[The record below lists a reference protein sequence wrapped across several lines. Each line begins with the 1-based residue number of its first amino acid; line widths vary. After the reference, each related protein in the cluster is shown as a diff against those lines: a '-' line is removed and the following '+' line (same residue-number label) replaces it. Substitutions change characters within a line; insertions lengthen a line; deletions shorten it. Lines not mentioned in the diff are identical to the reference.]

1 MKKSLFL
8 LVPAAFGML
17 TLSACF
23 DESSTSGSSESNKS
37 ACLLNPSETG
47 LEITCNNESYGFLKT
62 SSAGVYG
69 SCGAEA
75 LRDDSGFKLVC
86 GGDSVGVVYNGKAG
100 RNGVNGDNGLNGQNG
115 ENGTSCEA
123 KKVES
128 GFELFCGEKKV
139 GLIPNGHSCTVSKTD
154 GASVIS
160 CEDGTEATVLNGIN
174 GKNGTNGI
182 NGTSCTTS
190 SLKSIDIDGG
200 VYSTITCGT
209 TTVKIYDGAKGE
221 QGEQGE
227 PGENCTV
234 SKNTTTGVTT
244 ITCGD
249 DVAKVYDGENGA
261 AGKNGDNC
269 SIEDNGDGTATITC
283 GTGTSATTYTVKDGA
298 AGENGAAGKNGD
310 NCTIEDNGDGTATIT
325 CGTGTSATTYTVKD
339 GAAGENGAAG
349 KNGDNCSIADNGDG
363 TATITCGTGT
373 SATEYVVN
381 DGAKGDVGYSCSA
394 TSAVGYSIISCQT
407 GVDAD
412 ENPIFKEDTVLAAGY
427 AKCLDAENAVTGI
440 YNTLT
445 QQCDAGVIAPFNC
458 GTTMIDEDVQF
469 CENGKAYNKN
479 DYLTAATTYPTS
491 TYFWIPSAPED
502 TSVDVGEIYSKAVYG
517 ECGGDTY
524 KLVNQYCYASGEPVT
539 YEIKDI
545 YELCDGKLYDTRTHF
560 CSVTTVYEKCGGATY
575 DPATQECDTTDPEH
589 PSVKDKE

>member
-1 MKKSLFL
+1 MKKTLFL

-139 GLIPNGHSCTVSKTD
+139 GLIPNGHSCTVSTTD

-249 DVAKVYDGENGA
+249 DVATVTDGKNGA

-269 SIEDNGDGTATITC
+269 SIA
-283 GTGTSATTYTVKDGA
+283 
-298 AGENGAAGKNGD
+298 
-310 NCTIEDNGDGTATIT
+310 DNGDGTATIT

-381 DGAKGDVGYSCSA
+381 DGAKGDAGYSCSA

-412 ENPIFKEDTVLAAGY
+412 ENPVYEADTILAAGY
-427 AKCLDAENAVTGI
+427 VVCGNGI
-440 YNTLT
+440 YESSKGKCTGNAEDGFEWAAYT
-445 QQCDAGVIAPFNC
+445 C
-458 GTTMIDEDVQF
+458 GISTTEVTDNDFCYDGQVYAHVDYWDEDNFGLKYPATDYDSLGSGEIVLMADYCNYADNETQYPKTEYF
-469 CENGKAYNKN
+469 EEAGACHEKA
-479 DYLTAATTYPTS
+479 DYWTEATTYPKNSYGQCGTGYYEKA
-491 TYFWIPSAPED
+491 TEFCSAYNTVVKKCGEKEY
-502 TSVDVGEIYSKAVYG
+502 DVA
-517 ECGGDTY
+517 T
-524 KLVNQYCYASGEPVT
+524 QYCQITGTEEDPVST
-539 YEIKDI
+539 VTNI
-545 YELCDGKLYDTRTHF
+545 YGVCGSALYDTRTHE
-560 CSVTTVYEKCGGATY
+560 CSENVVVAKA
-575 DPATQECDTTDPEH
+575 DPIDP
-589 PSVKDKE
+589 

>member
-69 SCGAEA
+69 SCGAEV

-190 SLKSIDIDGG
+190 SLKSSDLNGT
-200 VYSTITCGT
+200 YATITCGT

-249 DVAKVYDGENGA
+249 DVAMVTDGKNGA
-261 AGKNGDNC
+261 AGEDGKDGDNC

-283 GTGTSATTYTVKDGA
+283 GTG
-298 AGENGAAGKNGD
+298 
-310 NCTIEDNGDGTATIT
+310 
-325 CGTGTSATTYTVKD
+325 TYTVKD

-445 QQCDAGVIAPFNC
+445 HSCSNSGDITAYNC
-458 GTTMIDEDVQF
+458 GSTLIDEDVQF

-479 DYLTAATTYPTS
+479 DYLTAATTYPKT
-491 TYFWIPSAPED
+491 TYGKCDDDESDPEN
-502 TSVDVGEIYSKAVYG
+502 VVVGEYYLKASQYCVGTVATEKYQ
-517 ECGGDTY
+517 ECGG
-524 KLVNQYCYASGEPVT
+524 L
-539 YEIKDI
+539 
-545 YELCDGKLYDTRTHF
+545 LYNATTHF
-560 CSVTTVYEKCGGATY
+560 CEGTSLYALCGGLTYNPTTEFCAADAKYEKCGGATY
-575 DPATQECDTTDPEH
+575 DPATQECDTTDPEN

>member
-139 GLIPNGHSCTVSKTD
+139 GLIPNGHSCTVSTTD

-249 DVAKVYDGENGA
+249 EVATVTDGKNGA
-261 AGKNGDNC
+261 AGEDGKDGDNC

-283 GTGTSATTYTVKDGA
+283 GTGDEATTYPVN
-298 AGENGAAGKNGD
+298 NGA
-310 NCTIEDNGDGTATIT
+310 
-325 CGTGTSATTYTVKD
+325 
-339 GAAGENGAAG
+339 
-349 KNGDNCSIADNGDG
+349 
-363 TATITCGTGT
+363 
-373 SATEYVVN
+373 
-381 DGAKGDVGYSCSA
+381 DGAKGDAGYSCSA

-479 DYLTAATTYPTS
+479 DYLTAATTYPKA
-491 TYFWIPSAPED
+491 TYFWIPSASGD
-502 TSVDVGEIYSKAVYG
+502 TSVDVEEIYSKAVYG

-560 CSVTTVYEKCGGATY
+560 CEGTSLYALCGGLTY
-575 DPATQECDTTDPEH
+575 NPTAEYCSAASEVTALESCGTGDNAILYNPETHDCDVTDPEN
-589 PSVKDKE
+589 PSVTEK

>member
-1 MKKSLFL
+1 M
-8 LVPAAFGML
+8 
-17 TLSACF
+17 
-23 DESSTSGSSESNKS
+23 
-37 ACLLNPSETG
+37 LNPSETG

-190 SLKSIDIDGG
+190 SLKSSDLNGT
-200 VYSTITCGT
+200 YATITCGT

-310 NCTIEDNGDGTATIT
+310 NC
-325 CGTGTSATTYTVKD
+325 
-339 GAAGENGAAG
+339 
-349 KNGDNCSIADNGDG
+349 SIADNGDG

-394 TSAVGYSIISCQT
+394 TSAVGYSIISCQID
-407 GVDAD
+407 VEDD
-412 ENPIFKEDTVLAAGY
+412 NPVFKEDTVLAAGY

-458 GTTMIDEDVQF
+458 GSTMIDEDVQF

-479 DYLTAATTYPTS
+479 DYLTAATTYPKT
-491 TYFWIPSAPED
+491 TYGKCDDDESDPEN
-502 TSVDVGEIYSKAVYG
+502 VVVGEYYLKASQYCVGTVATEKYQ
-517 ECGGDTY
+517 ECGG
-524 KLVNQYCYASGEPVT
+524 L
-539 YEIKDI
+539 
-545 YELCDGKLYDTRTHF
+545 LYNATTHF
-560 CSVTTVYEKCGGATY
+560 CEGTSLYALCGGLTYNPTTEFCAADAKYEKCGGATY
-575 DPATQECDTTDPEH
+575 DPATQECDTTDPEN

>member
-1 MKKSLFL
+1 MRKTLFL
-8 LVPAAFGML
+8 SLLTVALVTTAQEQSPMVLRYNRPAEF
-17 TLSACF
+17 F
-23 DESSTSGSSESNKS
+23 EESLPIGNGKLG
-37 ACLLNPSETG
+37 AL
-47 LEITCNNESYGFLKT
+47 
-62 SSAGVYG
+62 VYG
-69 SCGAEA
+69 GIHDNIIF
-75 LRDDSGFKLVC
+75 LNDITLWT
-86 GGDSVGVVYNGKAG
+86 GKPTDKNLDA
-100 RNGVNGDNGLNGQNG
+100 D
-115 ENGTSCEA
+115 ENP
-123 KKVES
+123 
-128 GFELFCGEKKV
+128 
-139 GLIPNGHSCTVSKTD
+139 IP
-154 GASVIS
+154 
-160 CEDGTEATVLNGIN
+160 
-174 GKNGTNGI
+174 
-182 NGTSCTTS
+182 
-190 SLKSIDIDGG
+190 
-200 VYSTITCGT
+200 
-209 TTVKIYDGAKGE
+209 
-221 QGEQGE
+221 
-227 PGENCTV
+227 
-234 SKNTTTGVTT
+234 
-244 ITCGD
+244 
-249 DVAKVYDGENGA
+249 
-261 AGKNGDNC
+261 
-269 SIEDNGDGTATITC
+269 GTA
-283 GTGTSATTYTVKDGA
+283 K
-298 AGENGAAGKNGD
+298 
-310 NCTIEDNGDGTATIT
+310 
-325 CGTGTSATTYTVKD
+325 
-339 GAAGENGAAG
+339 
-349 KNGDNCSIADNGDG
+349 
-363 TATITCGTGT
+363 ITCGTGT
-373 SATEYVVN
+373 SATEYIVK
-381 DGAKGDVGYSCSA
+381 DGTNGTDGYSCSA

>member
-190 SLKSIDIDGG
+190 SLKSSDLNGT
-200 VYSTITCGT
+200 YATITCGT

-249 DVAKVYDGENGA
+249 DVATVTDG
-261 AGKNGDNC
+261 K
-269 SIEDNGDGTATITC
+269 
-283 GTGTSATTYTVKDGA
+283 
-298 AGENGAAGKNGD
+298 
-310 NCTIEDNGDGTATIT
+310 
-325 CGTGTSATTYTVKD
+325 
-339 GAAGENGAAG
+339 NGAAG

-445 QQCDAGVIAPFNC
+445 HSCSNSGDISAYNC
-458 GTTMIDEDVQF
+458 GSTLIDDETQF

>member
-249 DVAKVYDGENGA
+249 DVATVTDGKNGA

-269 SIEDNGDGTATITC
+269 SIA
-283 GTGTSATTYTVKDGA
+283 
-298 AGENGAAGKNGD
+298 
-310 NCTIEDNGDGTATIT
+310 DNGDGTATIT

-445 QQCDAGVIAPFNC
+445 QQCDDGIIAPFNC

-479 DYLTAATTYPTS
+479 DYLTAATTYPKT

-502 TSVDVGEIYSKAVYG
+502 TSVDVEEIYSKAVYG

-575 DPATQECDTTDPEH
+575 DPATQECDTTDPEN

>member
-139 GLIPNGHSCTVSKTD
+139 GLIPNGHSCTVSTTD

-249 DVAKVYDGENGA
+249 DVAMVTDGKNGA
-261 AGKNGDNC
+261 AGEDGKDGDNC

-283 GTGTSATTYTVKDGA
+283 GTGTYTVKDGA

-310 NCTIEDNGDGTATIT
+310 NCTIEDNGDGSATIT
-325 CGTGTSATTYTVKD
+325 CGTGTYTVND
-339 GAAGENGAAG
+339 GAA
-349 KNGDNCSIADNGDG
+349 
-363 TATITCGTGT
+363 
-373 SATEYVVN
+373 
-381 DGAKGDVGYSCSA
+381 GAKGDVGYSCFA

-445 QQCDAGVIAPFNC
+445 HSCSNSGDITAYNC
-458 GTTMIDEDVQF
+458 GSTLIDEDVQF

-491 TYFWIPSAPED
+491 TYFWIPSASGD
-502 TSVDVGEIYSKAVYG
+502 TSVDVEEIYSKAVYG

-560 CSVTTVYEKCGGATY
+560 CEGTSLYALCGGLTY
-575 DPATQECDTTDPEH
+575 DPTAEYCSAAFEVTALESCGTGDNAILYNPESHDCDVTDPEN
-589 PSVKDKE
+589 PSVTEK

>member
-174 GKNGTNGI
+174 GTNGKNGTNGI

-190 SLKSIDIDGG
+190 SLKSSDINGT
-200 VYSTITCGT
+200 YATITCGT
-209 TTVKIYDGAKGE
+209 TTVKIYDGAEGE

-234 SKNTTTGVTT
+234 SKNATTGVTT

-249 DVAKVYDGENGA
+249 DVATVTDG
-261 AGKNGDNC
+261 K
-269 SIEDNGDGTATITC
+269 
-283 GTGTSATTYTVKDGA
+283 
-298 AGENGAAGKNGD
+298 
-310 NCTIEDNGDGTATIT
+310 
-325 CGTGTSATTYTVKD
+325 
-339 GAAGENGAAG
+339 NGAAG

-363 TATITCGTGT
+363 TATITCGTGDE
-373 SATEYVVN
+373 ATTYPVN
-381 DGAKGDVGYSCSA
+381 NGADGAKGDAGYSCSA

-458 GTTMIDEDVQF
+458 GSTMIDEDVQF

-479 DYLTAATTYPTS
+479 DYLTAATTYPKT
-491 TYFWIPSAPED
+491 TYGKCDDDESDPEN
-502 TSVDVGEIYSKAVYG
+502 VVVGEYYLKASQYCVGTVATEKYQ
-517 ECGGDTY
+517 ECGG
-524 KLVNQYCYASGEPVT
+524 L
-539 YEIKDI
+539 
-545 YELCDGKLYDTRTHF
+545 LYNATTHF
-560 CSVTTVYEKCGGATY
+560 CEGTSLYALCGGLTY
-575 DPATQECDTTDPEH
+575 DPATQECDTTDPEN

>member
-1 MKKSLFL
+1 MKITLFL
-8 LVPAAFGML
+8 LVPAAFGLL
-17 TLSACF
+17 TMTACS
-23 DESSTSGSSESNKS
+23 DESSSSGTNSNQS
-37 ACLLNPSETG
+37 ACSLNPSETG
-47 LEITCNNESYGFLKT
+47 LEISCNNESYGFLKT
-62 SSAGVYG
+62 SAGGVYG

-123 KKVES
+123 KKVEN

-139 GLIPNGHSCTVSKTD
+139 GLIPNGLSCTVSKED
-154 GASVIS
+154 GASVIA

-244 ITCGD
+244 IICGD
-249 DVAKVYDGENGA
+249 EVATVTDGKNGA
-261 AGKNGDNC
+261 AG
-269 SIEDNGDGTATITC
+269 EDG
-283 GTGTSATTYTVKDGA
+283 KD
-298 AGENGAAGKNGD
+298 
-310 NCTIEDNGDGTATIT
+310 
-325 CGTGTSATTYTVKD
+325 
-339 GAAGENGAAG
+339 
-349 KNGDNCSIADNGDG
+349 GDNCSIADNGDG
-363 TATITCGTGT
+363 TATITCGTGDE
-373 SATEYVVN
+373 ATASTVN
-381 DGAKGDVGYSCSA
+381 NGADGAKGDAGYSCSA
-394 TSAVGYSIISCQT
+394 TSAVGFSIISCQIDVED
-407 GVDAD
+407 G
-412 ENPIFKEDTVLAAGY
+412 NPVFKEDTVLAAGY
-427 AKCLDAENAVTGI
+427 AKCLDADGAVTGI

-445 QQCDAGVIAPFNC
+445 HSCNSGDITAYNC
-458 GTTMIDEDVQF
+458 GSTLIDDETQF

-479 DYLTAATTYPTS
+479 DYLTAATTYPKS

-502 TSVDVGEIYSKAVYG
+502 TSVDAGEIYSKAVYG
-517 ECGGDTY
+517 ECGGATY

-560 CSVTTVYEKCGGATY
+560 CEGTSLYALCGGLTYDPTNEFCAADVKYGKCGEATY
-575 DPATQECDTTDPEH
+575 DPATQECDTTDPEN

>member
-100 RNGVNGDNGLNGQNG
+100 RNGVNGDNGVNGQNG

-139 GLIPNGHSCTVSKTD
+139 GLIPNGHSCTVSTTD

-200 VYSTITCGT
+200 VYS
-209 TTVKIYDGAKGE
+209 
-221 QGEQGE
+221 
-227 PGENCTV
+227 
-234 SKNTTTGVTT
+234 
-244 ITCGD
+244 
-249 DVAKVYDGENGA
+249 
-261 AGKNGDNC
+261 
-269 SIEDNGDGTATITC
+269 
-283 GTGTSATTYTVKDGA
+283 
-298 AGENGAAGKNGD
+298 
-310 NCTIEDNGDGTATIT
+310 
-325 CGTGTSATTYTVKD
+325 
-339 GAAGENGAAG
+339 
-349 KNGDNCSIADNGDG
+349 
-363 TATITCGTGT
+363 
-373 SATEYVVN
+373 
-381 DGAKGDVGYSCSA
+381 
-394 TSAVGYSIISCQT
+394 
-407 GVDAD
+407 
-412 ENPIFKEDTVLAAGY
+412 
-427 AKCLDAENAVTGI
+427 
-440 YNTLT
+440 
-445 QQCDAGVIAPFNC
+445 
-458 GTTMIDEDVQF
+458 
-469 CENGKAYNKN
+469 
-479 DYLTAATTYPTS
+479 
-491 TYFWIPSAPED
+491 
-502 TSVDVGEIYSKAVYG
+502 
-517 ECGGDTY
+517 
-524 KLVNQYCYASGEPVT
+524 
-539 YEIKDI
+539 
-545 YELCDGKLYDTRTHF
+545 
-560 CSVTTVYEKCGGATY
+560 
-575 DPATQECDTTDPEH
+575 
-589 PSVKDKE
+589 

>member
-139 GLIPNGHSCTVSKTD
+139 GLIPNGHSCTVSTTD

-249 DVAKVYDGENGA
+249 DVAMVTDGKNGA
-261 AGKNGDNC
+261 AGEDGKDGDNC

-283 GTGTSATTYTVKDGA
+283 GTGTYTVKDGA

-310 NCTIEDNGDGTATIT
+310 NCTIEDNGDGSATIT
-325 CGTGTSATTYTVKD
+325 CGTGTYTVND
-339 GAAGENGAAG
+339 GAA
-349 KNGDNCSIADNGDG
+349 
-363 TATITCGTGT
+363 
-373 SATEYVVN
+373 
-381 DGAKGDVGYSCSA
+381 GAKGDVGYSCSA

-445 QQCDAGVIAPFNC
+445 HSCSNSGDITAYNC
-458 GTTMIDEDVQF
+458 GSTLIDEDVQF

-491 TYFWIPSAPED
+491 TYFWIPSASGD
-502 TSVDVGEIYSKAVYG
+502 TSVDVEEIYSKAVYG

-560 CSVTTVYEKCGGATY
+560 CEGTSLYALCGGLTY
-575 DPATQECDTTDPEH
+575 DPTAEYCSAAFEVTALESCGTGDNAILYNPESHDCDVTDPEN
-589 PSVKDKE
+589 PSVTEK

>member
-23 DESSTSGSSESNKS
+23 DESSTSGSSESNQS
-37 ACLLNPSETG
+37 TCLLNPSETG

-160 CEDGTEATVLNGIN
+160 CEDGTEATVLNGTN

-190 SLKSIDIDGG
+190 SLKSSDINGT
-200 VYSTITCGT
+200 YATITCGT
-209 TTVKIYDGAKGE
+209 TTVKIYDGAEGE

-234 SKNTTTGVTT
+234 SKNSTTGVTT

-249 DVAKVYDGENGA
+249 DVAEVYDGENGA
-261 AGKNGDNC
+261 AGEDGKDGDNC

-283 GTGTSATTYTVKDGA
+283 GTGDDA
-298 AGENGAAGKNGD
+298 A
-310 NCTIEDNGDGTATIT
+310 
-325 CGTGTSATTYTVKD
+325 TYTVKD

-373 SATEYVVN
+373 SATTYTVN
-381 DGAKGDVGYSCSA
+381 DGAAGAKGDAGYSCSA
-394 TSAVGYSIISCQT
+394 TSAVGYSVISCQT
-407 GVDAD
+407 GVEDD
-412 ENPIFKEDTVLAAGY
+412 NPVYKIDTVLAAGY

-445 QQCDAGVIAPFNC
+445 QQCDAGVITSFNC
-458 GTTMIDEDVQF
+458 GSTMIDENVQF

-479 DYLTAATTYPTS
+479 DYLTAATIYPKA
-491 TYFWIPSAPED
+491 TYFWIPSASED
-502 TSVDVGEIYSKAVYG
+502 TSVDAGEVYSKAVYG
-517 ECGGDTY
+517 ECGGAAY

-575 DPATQECDTTDPEH
+575 DPATEFCAGSTTYDLATYGPCGETYYTIATQTCEDGVPTDIDP
-589 PSVKDKE
+589 

>member
-310 NCTIEDNGDGTATIT
+310 NC
-325 CGTGTSATTYTVKD
+325 
-339 GAAGENGAAG
+339 
-349 KNGDNCSIADNGDG
+349 SIADNGDG

-491 TYFWIPSAPED
+491 TYFWIPSASGD
-502 TSVDVGEIYSKAVYG
+502 TSVDVEEIYSKAVYG

-575 DPATQECDTTDPEH
+575 DPATQECDTTDPEN

>member
-47 LEITCNNESYGFLKT
+47 LEIACNNESYGFLKT
-62 SSAGVYG
+62 SSGGVYG

-234 SKNTTTGVTT
+234 SKNATTGVTT

-310 NCTIEDNGDGTATIT
+310 NCTIEDNGDGSATIT
-325 CGTGTSATTYTVKD
+325 CGTGTGATTYTVND
-339 GAAGENGAAG
+339 GAA
-349 KNGDNCSIADNGDG
+349 
-363 TATITCGTGT
+363 
-373 SATEYVVN
+373 
-381 DGAKGDVGYSCSA
+381 GAKGDVGYSCSA

-412 ENPIFKEDTVLAAGY
+412 ENPVYEADTILAAGY
-427 AKCLDAENAVTGI
+427 ATCGDENKNV

-445 QQCDAGVIAPFNC
+445 HTCVAGVVTAFDC
-458 GTTMIDEDVQF
+458 GSAILGSNQF
-469 CENGKAYNKN
+469 CENGVAY
-479 DYLTAATTYPTS
+479 DTAAYWTAATTYPKA
-491 TYFWIPSAPED
+491 TYGRCEENDGSD
-502 TSVDVGEIYSKAVYG
+502 TGEVTIGAYYLLASQICKGLVAVDKYQGCNGV
-517 ECGGDTY
+517 
-524 KLVNQYCYASGEPVT
+524 
-539 YEIKDI
+539 
-545 YELCDGKLYDTRTHF
+545 LYNATTHF
-560 CSVTTVYEKCGGATY
+560 CKAGTIYALCGGETY
-575 DPATQECDTTDPEH
+575 DPATDFCVGETTFDLEHFGPCGDTYYDKGSQTCEDGVPT
-589 PSVKDKE
+589 DKE

>member
-1 MKKSLFL
+1 M
-8 LVPAAFGML
+8 
-17 TLSACF
+17 
-23 DESSTSGSSESNKS
+23 
-37 ACLLNPSETG
+37 
-47 LEITCNNESYGFLKT
+47 
-62 SSAGVYG
+62 
-69 SCGAEA
+69 
-75 LRDDSGFKLVC
+75 
-86 GGDSVGVVYNGKAG
+86 
-100 RNGVNGDNGLNGQNG
+100 
-115 ENGTSCEA
+115 
-123 KKVES
+123 
-128 GFELFCGEKKV
+128 
-139 GLIPNGHSCTVSKTD
+139 
-154 GASVIS
+154 
-160 CEDGTEATVLNGIN
+160 
-174 GKNGTNGI
+174 
-182 NGTSCTTS
+182 
-190 SLKSIDIDGG
+190 
-200 VYSTITCGT
+200 
-209 TTVKIYDGAKGE
+209 
-221 QGEQGE
+221 
-227 PGENCTV
+227 
-234 SKNTTTGVTT
+234 
-244 ITCGD
+244 
-249 DVAKVYDGENGA
+249 
-261 AGKNGDNC
+261 
-269 SIEDNGDGTATITC
+269 
-283 GTGTSATTYTVKDGA
+283 
-298 AGENGAAGKNGD
+298 
-310 NCTIEDNGDGTATIT
+310 
-325 CGTGTSATTYTVKD
+325 KD

-412 ENPIFKEDTVLAAGY
+412 ENLIFKEDTVLAAGY

-479 DYLTAATTYPTS
+479 DYLTAATTYPKT

-517 ECGGDTY
+517 ECGGATY

>member
-1 MKKSLFL
+1 MNKSFFL
-8 LVPAAFGML
+8 LVPAAFGSLMM
-17 TLSACF
+17 TACS
-23 DESSTSGSSESNKS
+23 DESSSSGTNSNQSS
-37 ACLLNPSETG
+37 ACTLNPSETG

-62 SSAGVYG
+62 SSGGVYG

-283 GTGTSATTYTVKDGA
+283 GTGAGASTYIVKDGA
-298 AGENGAAGKNGD
+298 AGANGD
-310 NCTIEDNGDGTATIT
+310 NCSIEDNGDGTATIT
-325 CGTGTSATTYTVKD
+325 CGTGASASTYIVKD
-339 GAAGENGAAG
+339 GAAG
-349 KNGDNCSIADNGDG
+349 
-363 TATITCGTGT
+363 
-373 SATEYVVN
+373 
-381 DGAKGDVGYSCSA
+381 AKGDAGYGCSA
-394 TSAVGYSIISCQT
+394 MSYTGYAVISCQS
-407 GVDAD
+407 GVDD
-412 ENPIFKEDTVLAAGY
+412 EEEPVYKKDTILAAGY
-427 AKCLDAENAVTGI
+427 VK
-440 YNTLT
+440 
-445 QQCDAGVIAPFNC
+445 C
-458 GTTMIDEDVQF
+458 GTAVYEASKGVCEEGSWTAYTCGSAMLGADQF
-469 CENGKAYNKN
+469 CENGVAYTKA
-479 DYLTAATTYPTS
+479 DYWTEATTYPKA
-491 TYFWIPSAPED
+491 TYGRCDVKNPDD
-502 TSVDVGEIYSKAVYG
+502 TTDVTIGEYYLLASQYCIDAVAKDKYQ
-517 ECGGDTY
+517 ECGGVLFNATTHF
-524 KLVNQYCYASGEPVT
+524 CYASTVYALCGDEP
-539 YEIKDI
+539 YNPE
-545 YELCDGKLYDTRTHF
+545 THF
-560 CSVTTVYEKCGGATY
+560 CVSMTPYNLETYGPCGETY
-575 DPATQECDTTDPEH
+575 YNKSTQTCENGVPTPIA
-589 PSVKDKE
+589 P

>member
-190 SLKSIDIDGG
+190 SLKSSDLNGT
-200 VYSTITCGT
+200 YATITCGT

-269 SIEDNGDGTATITC
+269 SIA
-283 GTGTSATTYTVKDGA
+283 
-298 AGENGAAGKNGD
+298 
-310 NCTIEDNGDGTATIT
+310 DNGDGTATIT

-445 QQCDAGVIAPFNC
+445 HSCSNSGDISAYNC
-458 GTTMIDEDVQF
+458 GSTLIDDETQF

>member
-190 SLKSIDIDGG
+190 SLKSIDIDSG

-269 SIEDNGDGTATITC
+269 SI
-283 GTGTSATTYTVKDGA
+283 
-298 AGENGAAGKNGD
+298 
-310 NCTIEDNGDGTATIT
+310 
-325 CGTGTSATTYTVKD
+325 
-339 GAAGENGAAG
+339 
-349 KNGDNCSIADNGDG
+349 ADNGDG

-381 DGAKGDVGYSCSA
+381 DGAAGAKGDVGYSCSA
-394 TSAVGYSIISCQT
+394 TSAVGYSIISCQI

-445 QQCDAGVIAPFNC
+445 QQCDAGVIALFNC

-560 CSVTTVYEKCGGATY
+560 CEGTSLYALCGGLTYNPTTEFCAADAKYEKCGGATY
-575 DPATQECDTTDPEH
+575 DPATQECDTTDPEN

>member
-190 SLKSIDIDGG
+190 SLKSSDLNGT
-200 VYSTITCGT
+200 YATITCGT
-209 TTVKIYDGAKGE
+209 TTVKIYDGAEGE

-234 SKNTTTGVTT
+234 SKNATTGVTT

-283 GTGTSATTYTVKDGA
+283 GTGAGASTYIVKDGA
-298 AGENGAAGKNGD
+298 AGANGD
-310 NCTIEDNGDGTATIT
+310 NCTIEDNENGTATIT
-325 CGTGTSATTYTVKD
+325 CGTATYTVND
-339 GAAGENGAAG
+339 GAAG
-349 KNGDNCSIADNGDG
+349 
-363 TATITCGTGT
+363 
-373 SATEYVVN
+373 
-381 DGAKGDVGYSCSA
+381 AKGDAGYGCSSTA
-394 TSAVGYSIISCQT
+394 GEGYVDVKCQT
-407 GVDAD
+407 GID
-412 ENPIFKEDTVLAAGY
+412 EDEKPVYTTNRILAAGF
-427 AKCLDAENAVTGI
+427 ATCGEEDEV

-445 QQCDAGVIAPFNC
+445 HACVAGEKVPLSSLCGGAVLADGHLCYNNEQKDTNDYALC
-458 GTTMIDEDVQF
+458 GTSLYEKATQF
-469 CENGKAYNKN
+469 CSAYNTVVEKCGTKVY
-479 DYLTAATTYPTS
+479 DVAT
-491 TYFWIPSAPED
+491 
-502 TSVDVGEIYSKAVYG
+502 
-517 ECGGDTY
+517 
-524 KLVNQYCYASGEPVT
+524 QYCKITGTEEDPVYT
-539 YEIKDI
+539 VTNI
-545 YELCDGKLYDTRTHF
+545 YGVCGTALYDSRTHF
-560 CSVTTVYEKCGGATY
+560 CNAGAIYALCGLETY
-575 DPATQECDTTDPEH
+575 DPDAEYCSSTSVVTALSACTVDETTIPYNPETHDCDESGVEPVVTP
-589 PSVKDKE
+589 KE

>member
-200 VYSTITCGT
+200 VYSTVTCGT

-310 NCTIEDNGDGTATIT
+310 NC
-325 CGTGTSATTYTVKD
+325 
-339 GAAGENGAAG
+339 
-349 KNGDNCSIADNGDG
+349 SIADNGDG
-363 TATITCGTGT
+363 TATITCGTGDDA
-373 SATEYVVN
+373 ATYVVK
-381 DGAKGDVGYSCSA
+381 DGAAGAKGDAGYSCSA

-458 GTTMIDEDVQF
+458 GSTMIDEDVQF

-479 DYLTAATTYPTS
+479 DYLTAATTYPKT

-560 CSVTTVYEKCGGATY
+560 CYVTTVYEKCGGATY

>member
-190 SLKSIDIDGG
+190 SLKSSDLNGT
-200 VYSTITCGT
+200 YATITCGT

-269 SIEDNGDGTATITC
+269 S
-283 GTGTSATTYTVKDGA
+283 
-298 AGENGAAGKNGD
+298 
-310 NCTIEDNGDGTATIT
+310 IEDNGDGTATIT

-445 QQCDAGVIAPFNC
+445 QQCDDGIIAPFNC

-479 DYLTAATTYPTS
+479 DYLTAATTYPTA
-491 TYFWIPSAPED
+491 TYGKCADDVSNPEN
-502 TSVDVGEIYSKAVYG
+502 VVVGEYYLKASQYCVGAVATEKYQ
-517 ECGGDTY
+517 ECGG
-524 KLVNQYCYASGEPVT
+524 L
-539 YEIKDI
+539 
-545 YELCDGKLYDTRTHF
+545 LYNATTHF
-560 CSVTTVYEKCGGATY
+560 CEGTSLYALCGGLTYNPTNEFCAADAKYAKCNGATY
-575 DPATQECDTTDPEH
+575 DPATQECDTTNPEH

>member
-234 SKNTTTGVTT
+234 SKNATTGVTT

-249 DVAKVYDGENGA
+249 DVATVTDGKNGA

-269 SIEDNGDGTATITC
+269 S
-283 GTGTSATTYTVKDGA
+283 
-298 AGENGAAGKNGD
+298 
-310 NCTIEDNGDGTATIT
+310 IEDNGDGTATIT